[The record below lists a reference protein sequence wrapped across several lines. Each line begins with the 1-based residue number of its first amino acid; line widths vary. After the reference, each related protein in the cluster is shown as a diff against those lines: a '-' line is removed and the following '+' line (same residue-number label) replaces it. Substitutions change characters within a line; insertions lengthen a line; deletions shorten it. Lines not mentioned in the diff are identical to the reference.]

1 MIQFM
6 RFRNVFHLT
15 LLVVLLLSAAGCENK
30 SSQETSASLT
40 DDDFVILASL
50 AEGETG
56 LGQTAVEIIP
66 VPKIS
71 SQRFHD
77 MDREAATSMPA
88 AAALEAMENEALVV
102 TPPTGEDLTFE
113 EKVQISLR
121 NAGFYEGE
129 IDGRVGSQTRSSI
142 KAFQRV
148 NGLKEDGMTGP
159 STWAKLREY
168 YSPDF
173 GSSVE

>member
-71 SQRFHD
+71 SQGFR
-77 MDREAATSMPA
+77 TSMPA

>member
-71 SQRFHD
+71 SQGFR
-77 MDREAATSMPA
+77 TSMPA

-129 IDGRVGSQTRSSI
+129 IDGRARPGGSLPDPPSWKTCSLRYWTSS
-142 KAFQRV
+142 ALRFPR
-148 NGLKEDGMTGP
+148 D
-159 STWAKLREY
+159 ST
-168 YSPDF
+168 
-173 GSSVE
+173 V